1 MTALDDL
8 KIYLTTTLASA
19 YGDLVLTEVLDTEI
33 QDQANK
39 IRSRYRMTDPVTDW
53 VSQPKPLREAVMRRC
68 ARNLAARKMPLGVEA
83 SEFALIRLASKDSEI
98 NRLEGPYRRASVG

>member
-8 KIYLTTTLASA
+8 RTYLTTTLASA
-19 YGDLVLTEVLDTEI
+19 YGDIVLSDVLDTEI
-33 QDQANK
+33 SDQSNK
-39 IRSRYRMTDPVTDW
+39 IRAKYRMADPETGW
-53 VSQPKPLREAVMRRC
+53 ETHPKPLREAVMRRC

-83 SEFALIRLASKDSEI
+83 SEFAMIRLASKDSEI